1 MAQIPVESYK
11 PTFCPA
17 DSHTRCGYRQ
27 ELRGRGVGGVAGSFD
42 GMPSDAVLPN
52 DEELIPAA
60 TVILGRDTTA
70 GLEVLMLRRN
80 SKIAFGGAWVFPGGR
95 VDDDDLGHDDLTRAR
110 SAAIRESAEETG
122 LDIVGRPLGVWSYW
136 VPPPM
141 SAMVVEGKKRRFG
154 TWFFIGHAPD
164 TGVEID
170 MGEIHEHRWLRP
182 HTALEL
188 HRSGEIELIPPTWI
202 TLHELCQF
210 VTVDAAVSSAIDTS
224 PPRFVTYP
232 IPGDPT
238 ILAWEGDVAY
248 RNRARVDEPGGRNRL
263 IMDKGNWA
271 YERR

>member
-1 MAQIPVESYK
+1 MK
-11 PTFCPA
+11 
-17 DSHTRCGYRQ
+17 
-27 ELRGRGVGGVAGSFD
+27 RGGVGWAVSFVEMATD
-42 GMPSDAVLPN
+42 PSSPE

-60 TVILGRDTTA
+60 TVILGRDRA
-70 GLEVLMLRRN
+70 DGFEVLMLRRN

-95 VDDDDLGHDDLTRAR
+95 VDDDDSGHDELSRAQ

-122 LDIVGRPLGVWSYW
+122 LNIVGRALGVWSYW

-154 TWFFIGHAPD
+154 TWFFIGDAPD
-164 TGVEID
+164 TDVEID

-182 HTALEL
+182 NTALEL
-188 HRSGEIELIPPTWI
+188 HRVGEIELIPPTWI
-202 TLHELCQF
+202 TLHELNRF
-210 VTVDAAVSSAIDTS
+210 DSVAAAVASAGQVE

-232 IPGDPT
+232 IPGDPI

-248 RNRARVDEPGGRNRL
+248 GEPSRVNQPGGRNRL
-263 IMDKGNWA
+263 IMAEGNWA